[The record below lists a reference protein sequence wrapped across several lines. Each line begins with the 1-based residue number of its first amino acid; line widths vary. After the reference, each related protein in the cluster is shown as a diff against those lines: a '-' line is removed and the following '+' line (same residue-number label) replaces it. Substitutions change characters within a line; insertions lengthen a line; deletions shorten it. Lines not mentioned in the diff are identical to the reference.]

1 MDKLKLARNIVT
13 GFVGQFIIII
23 LGLIIPRLFID
34 SYGSDLNGLISTIVQ
49 IFAYMALLEAGIGAA
64 SQNALYKPI
73 QEDNKT
79 EISEIIS
86 VTKEYFKKF
95 TFLYAVGVILLA
107 LGLPFLLKTNVD
119 HMVIFSIV
127 LLEGMSGVISF
138 YFVETTVILLNVDGK
153 SYVNNTINLAN
164 KIIGYIVKIVMA
176 VLGINIVILQLAY
189 FLIIV
194 AKVIFYEIYFRKNYS
209 WVRFKSQNKK
219 LKLKDRNFN
228 RSMLDDFFIY

>member
-1 MDKLKLARNIVT
+1 MDKLKLVRNILT

-34 SYGSDLNGLISTIVQ
+34 SYGSDVNGLISTIAQ
-49 IFAYMALLEAGIGAA
+49 IFTYMALLEAGIGAA
-64 SQNALYKPI
+64 SQNALYKPLR
-73 QEDNKT
+73 EDNKT

-95 TFLYAVGVILLA
+95 TFLYGFGVILLA

-119 HMVIFSIV
+119 SMVIFLIV

-164 KIIGYIVKIVMA
+164 KIIGYIV
-176 VLGINIVILQLAY
+176 
-189 FLIIV
+189 
-194 AKVIFYEIYFRKNYS
+194 
-209 WVRFKSQNKK
+209 
-219 LKLKDRNFN
+219 
-228 RSMLDDFFIY
+228 